1 MLEAF
6 LNSTISMA
14 TPILLAALG
23 ELLVERAGIIN
34 IGIEGAMLAASFF
47 GLAAAYFTGS
57 LALGL
62 IAAVG
67 AAVAMNAILAVLVVN
82 LAVNQVVAGTALD
95 ILAVG
100 LTGVFYRRM
109 FGITGKAFMVRSMPR
124 VALGPLAGLPVVGKP
139 FFDQNALV
147 YLAFAMVPAVAWL
160 VGRTRYGLRLRAA
173 GENPAAADALGL
185 GVYALRWQAL
195 VAAGVMS
202 GLAGAFLT
210 LAYANT
216 FVENITAGR
225 GFVALAVVIVGR
237 WNPWGLVAAALLFGA
252 ATALQFGLQALGT
265 AVPYQLFLALPYA
278 LTLVVLAGF
287 GGGVDAPSALGEPY
301 SRSS

>member
-1 MLEAF
+1 MLDAF
-6 LNSTISMA
+6 LNSTVSMA

-34 IGIEGAMLAASFF
+34 IGIEGAMLAGAFF
-47 GLAAAYFTGS
+47 GLAAAYFMGS
-57 LALGL
+57 LALGIL
-62 IAAVG
+62 AAMG

-100 LTGVFYRRM
+100 LTGVFYRQM

-124 VALGPLAGLPVVGKP
+124 LALGPLARLPIVGKP
-139 FFDQNALV
+139 LFEQSALV
-147 YLAFAMVPAVAWL
+147 YLAFAIVPVVAWV

-195 VAAGVMS
+195 LASGVLS

-237 WNPWGLVAAALLFGA
+237 WNPWGLALASLLFGA
-252 ATALQFGLQALGT
+252 AMALQFGLQALGT
-265 AVPYQLFLALPYA
+265 ALPYQLFLALPYA

>member
-1 MLEAF
+1 MLEPL
-6 LNSTISMA
+6 LNSTVAMA

-34 IGIEGAMLAASFF
+34 IGIEGAMLAAAFF
-47 GLAAAYFTGS
+47 GLTAAYFSAS
-57 LALGL
+57 LALGIL
-62 IAAVG
+62 AAVG
-67 AAVAMNAILAVLVVN
+67 AGVAMNAMLAVLVVN

-124 VALGPLAGLPVVGKP
+124 LALGPLASLPIVGKP
-139 FFDQNALV
+139 FFEQSVLV
-147 YLAFAMVPAVAWL
+147 YLAFGIVPVIAWV
-160 VGRTRYGLRLRAA
+160 VGKTRYGLRLRAA

-195 VAAGVMS
+195 LASGVLS

-237 WNPWGLVAAALLFGA
+237 WNPWGLVLASLLFGA
-252 ATALQFGLQALGT
+252 AMALQFGLQALGT
-265 AVPYQLFLALPYA
+265 TLPYQLFLALPYA

>member
-237 WNPWGLVAAALLFGA
+237 WNPWGLVAASLLFGA

>member
-6 LNSTISMA
+6 LNSTVSMA

-34 IGIEGAMLAASFF
+34 IGIEGAMLAAAFF

-57 LALGL
+57 LALGIL
-62 IAAVG
+62 AAVG
-67 AAVAMNAILAVLVVN
+67 AAVAMNALLAVLVVN

-109 FGITGKAFMVRSMPR
+109 FGIMGKALMVRSMPWL
-124 VALGPLAGLPVVGKP
+124 ALGPLANIPIVGKP
-139 FFDQNALV
+139 LFDQNALV
-147 YLAFAMVPAVAWL
+147 YLAFAIVPVVAWV
-160 VGRTRYGLRLRAA
+160 VGGTRYGLRLRAA

-195 VAAGVMS
+195 LASGVLC

-237 WNPWGLVAAALLFGA
+237 WNPWGLVLASLLFGA
-252 ATALQFGLQALGT
+252 AMALQFGLQALGT
-265 AVPYQLFLALPYA
+265 ALPYQLFLALPYA

-287 GGGVDAPSALGEPY
+287 GGGIDAPSALGEPY